1 MYNSFMELC
10 FFFGEG
16 RISSWWLDTHLQFC
30 MFFSHPRKEVWK
42 NWVFCGFWVL
52 NWVVVFGSSAIGG
65 HNEYGIWRPIRYSV
79 DGYFL
84 HLHRFHL
91 QWVFFSTLWNLWKV
105 SLQVSRPIFEYCKLH
120 VSASLIC
127 LYLSYAAFFSF
138 FFPSINIEFF
148 GEIWQ
153 KNSKTSWIFTLEK
166 KSKIFPISLLMG
178 AGLVMTIWQGC
189 IDSRVNKILHN
200 SIPIWSWSSVA
211 WVTVRASISQF
222 HENEDVNSVGY
233 CSNESWDRPQL
244 LQCQVLPQCYWHLVS
259 RQQQTN
265 LTHPT
270 HLHILC
276 WWKRKIDERTDM
288 GLNHFVSI

>member
-1 MYNSFMELC
+1 
-10 FFFGEG
+10 
-16 RISSWWLDTHLQFC
+16 
-30 MFFSHPRKEVWK
+30 
-42 NWVFCGFWVL
+42 
-52 NWVVVFGSSAIGG
+52 
-65 HNEYGIWRPIRYSV
+65 
-79 DGYFL
+79 
-84 HLHRFHL
+84 
-91 QWVFFSTLWNLWKV
+91 
-105 SLQVSRPIFEYCKLH
+105 
-120 VSASLIC
+120 
-127 LYLSYAAFFSF
+127 
-138 FFPSINIEFF
+138 
-148 GEIWQ
+148 
-153 KNSKTSWIFTLEK
+153 
-166 KSKIFPISLLMG
+166 
-178 AGLVMTIWQGC
+178 
-189 IDSRVNKILHN
+189 
-200 SIPIWSWSSVA
+200 VA